1 MKRRV
6 ILTAS
11 VMALMLLLIACSKG
25 NGAAKETAAQP
36 ETPATSGDMLVDGLE
51 YLLSDDKQDLL
62 TISGDGTEKPE
73 ETASEPQQ
81 ESTEEKNEEP
91 EESEESGHELAGE
104 SEEQAEITEEEQEG
118 NTIVYYS
125 SGSTEEL
132 KTEKVELEEITP
144 EAVLSALGSHNIV
157 SIDTKVLS
165 FQEEERVGEKILYLD
180 LSGTFLDYLKT
191 MTKEAESIIIASIAD
206 TYLDNFQGTEI
217 YLTVEGETLETGYR
231 TYDSGI
237 RKGMP
242 EDILNTEE

>member
-73 ETASEPQQ
+73 ETVSEPQQ
-81 ESTEEKNEEP
+81 ESAEETP
-91 EESEESGHELAGE
+91 EESGQKLAGE
-104 SEEQAEITEEEQEG
+104 SEEQAEVTEEEQEG

-165 FQEEERVGEKILYLD
+165 FQEEERGGEKILYLD

>member
-11 VMALMLLLIACSKG
+11 VMTLMLLLIACSKG
-25 NGAAKETAAQP
+25 NGAAKETTAQP

-62 TISGDGTEKPE
+62 TISGDGTEKLE
-73 ETASEPQQ
+73 EAESEPQQ
-81 ESTEEKNEEP
+81 ESAEETT
-91 EESEESGHELAGE
+91 EESEESGQEQTGE
-104 SEEQAEITEEEQEG
+104 NEEQSEATEEAVEG
-118 NTIVYYS
+118 NTTVYYS

-144 EAVLSALGSHNIV
+144 EAVLSALGRHNIV

>member
-91 EESEESGHELAGE
+91 GQKLAGE

>member
-25 NGAAKETAAQP
+25 NGAAKETAAQL

-81 ESTEEKNEEP
+81 ESAEETT
-91 EESEESGHELAGE
+91 EESGQELAGE
-104 SEEQAEITEEEQEG
+104 SEEQAEVTEEEQEG

-132 KTEKVELEEITP
+132 KTEKVELEESTP
-144 EAVLSALGSHNIV
+144 EAVLSALSRHNIV

>member
-81 ESTEEKNEEP
+81 ESAEETP
-91 EESEESGHELAGE
+91 EESGQKLAGE
-104 SEEQAEITEEEQEG
+104 SEEQAEVTEEEQEG

-165 FQEEERVGEKILYLD
+165 FQEDERVGEKILYLD

>member
-25 NGAAKETAAQP
+25 NGAAKETTAQP

-73 ETASEPQQ
+73 EAESEPQQ
-81 ESTEEKNEEP
+81 ESAEETT
-91 EESEESGHELAGE
+91 EESEESGQEQTGE
-104 SEEQAEITEEEQEG
+104 NEEQPEATEEAVEG
-118 NTIVYYS
+118 NTTVYYS

-144 EAVLSALGSHNIV
+144 EAVLSALGRHNIV

>member
-62 TISGDGTEKPE
+62 TISGDGTEKSE
-73 ETASEPQQ
+73 ETVSEPQQ
-81 ESTEEKNEEP
+81 ESAEETP
-91 EESEESGHELAGE
+91 EESGQKLAGE
-104 SEEQAEITEEEQEG
+104 SEEQAEVTEEEQEG

>member
-36 ETPATSGDMLVDGLE
+36 ETPATSGDMLVDSLE

-81 ESTEEKNEEP
+81 ESAEETP
-91 EESEESGHELAGE
+91 EESGQKLAGE

-157 SIDTKVLS
+157 SIDTKLLS
-165 FQEEERVGEKILYLD
+165 FQEKERVGEKVLYLD

-242 EDILNTEE
+242 EDILNTED